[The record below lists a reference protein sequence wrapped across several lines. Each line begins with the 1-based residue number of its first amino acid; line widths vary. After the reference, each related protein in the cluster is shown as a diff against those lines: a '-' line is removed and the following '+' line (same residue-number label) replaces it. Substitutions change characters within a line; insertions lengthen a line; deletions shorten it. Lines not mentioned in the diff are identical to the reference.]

1 MRTGKVVLIAA
12 AAVIVYTGTAQAIT
26 VKKKRDAPG
35 EPTAVWALVGSFCAI
50 RIGTPP
56 WLIARSARKAK

>member
-1 MRTGKVVLIAA
+1 MRTGKA
-12 AAVIVYTGTAQAIT
+12 AAVIVYGTAQAIT

-56 WLIARSARKAK
+56 WLIARLARKAK

>member
-35 EPTAVWALVGSFCAI
+35 ETTAVWALVGSFCAI
-50 RIGTPP
+50 RIGT
-56 WLIARSARKAK
+56 RRG